1 LKNPQIK
8 TVDQYRNLIAL
19 IPVREQSL
27 TTKRSTWNRA
37 EQEVEWLKILNNEIF
52 NGNDKYTISRQD
64 IFETNVP
71 RQVIIKAIYWG
82 YPRGMRGNHFVNILE
97 KIDLIENT
105 LVGLKQI
112 DNLTSEHFNQLVKT
126 FQGIRGLG
134 LSTYSKLLYF
144 FNLKFNDNP
153 CLILDQRL
161 INVFANRKYS
171 DFEELSSI
179 RYANAD
185 RKYLIFLQLLKQLA
199 IKLETKGE
207 NIELFLF
214 NHQ

>member
-1 LKNPQIK
+1 MKNPQIK